1 MSAPCGTARRSGAKP
16 TGGAPGLVRA
26 AALALLVGAFA
37 ATASHAVTPTARHA
51 RLPEK
56 SPAWSAVTFPSLRDS
71 VTLHGW
77 WFPGDGKGPVLVM
90 FSRDDSTMASLLP
103 AVKEFASRGFSV
115 LTWDYRDFAPGAP
128 AAPDTLANV
137 IFASRW
143 VDDAVGAL
151 RWARGKA
158 GGRPVFG
165 WGQGLGSVVAVAAA
179 ARPGRTVDA
188 IAVEGLWRT
197 AQEQIRLNGTSQIPG
212 VQARH
217 RVLVRGNDEPISTVP
232 MLQVPL
238 FVVIAARDEV
248 TPPATTR
255 EVTRRSASLIE
266 QYFVDDAGHTGAE
279 RTPGY
284 FDAVSGWF
292 RGLERQMHPGSN

>member
-1 MSAPCGTARRSGAKP
+1 M
-16 TGGAPGLVRA
+16 VRA
-26 AALALLVGAFA
+26 AAAIALLLGLLSAGRA
-37 ATASHAVTPTARHA
+37 CAVTPTGRHA
-51 RLPEK
+51 RMPEK
-56 SPAWSAVTFPSLRDS
+56 APAWKAVTFPSARDS

-90 FSRDDSTMASLLP
+90 FSRGDSTMASLLP
-103 AVKEFASRGFSV
+103 AVKEFATRGYSV
-115 LTWDYRDFAPGAP
+115 LTWDYRDFAPGSP
-128 AAPDTLANV
+128 AAPDTLANL

-151 RWARGKA
+151 NWARGVA
-158 GGRPVFG
+158 GRRAVFG
-165 WGQGLGSVVAVAAA
+165 WGQDLGSVVAVAAA
-179 ARPGRTVDA
+179 ARPGRLVDA

-217 RVLVRGNDEPISTVP
+217 RVLVRGNDEPISAVP

-238 FVVIAARDEV
+238 FVVIAAKDDV

-266 QYFVDDAGHTGAE
+266 QYFVDDAGHVGAE
-279 RTPGY
+279 RTAGY
-284 FDAVSGWF
+284 FDAVNGWF
-292 RGLERQMHPGSN
+292 QGLLRQMAPGSN